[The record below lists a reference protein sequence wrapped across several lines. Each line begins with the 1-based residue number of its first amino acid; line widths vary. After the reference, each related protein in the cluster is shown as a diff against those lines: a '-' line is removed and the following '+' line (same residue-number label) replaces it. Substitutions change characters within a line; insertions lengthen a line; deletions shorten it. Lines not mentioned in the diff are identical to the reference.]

1 MHSEYVICP
10 VEVMLKDGSLD
21 AGERCPR
28 EDPVVDDVV
37 LPTDGM
43 ESLELFLLELLQ
55 TFDVSTI
62 LSLCFTSV
70 QKNGESYI
78 PEYRDFYSYVE
89 AVIAEDLVQ
98 ECSID
103 SMSLF
108 VPVVKVS
115 FARCDSA
122 KVGKFLDNFYQLSV
136 NVDADVWCI
145 FSCLSNIGHF
155 VVMITLNEQLVAGI
169 ARVLEHKT

>member
-55 TFDVSTI
+55 IFDVSTI

-78 PEYRDFYSYVE
+78 PEDRDFYSYVE

-115 FARCDSA
+115 FAGEIIQDVIVPRL
-122 KVGKFLDNFYQLSV
+122 GNFSTTST
-136 NVDADVWCI
+136 
-145 FSCLSNIGHF
+145 SCLSMLMLTSGVYF
-155 VVMITLNEQLVAGI
+155 LAYQT
-169 ARVLEHKT
+169 